1 MYFKL
6 NPECLFVVGKNGS
19 IICDSFNGKIY
30 HLNKDETK
38 IIIKSEKNNEIES
51 HRLYEELENACLG
64 TFYEHLPYIQ
74 KIRTRNITHT
84 DEIEFNFKKFF
95 LEINSVCDKNCLYCG
110 KNEKKFR
117 MFRL

>member
-38 IIIKSEKNNEIES
+38 IIKN
-51 HRLYEELENACLG
+51 
-64 TFYEHLPYIQ
+64 IQ
-74 KIRTRNITHT
+74 NY
-84 DEIEFNFKKFF
+84 F
-95 LEINSVCDKNCLYCG
+95 
-110 KNEKKFR
+110 
-117 MFRL
+117 